1 MLFLKWSAWEDYMGV
16 KKKIKNTGSETCK
29 TGLHKGQFDCL
40 VFADSFLT
48 PAKIQV
54 EILKEIM

>member
-1 MLFLKWSAWEDYMGV
+1 MGV